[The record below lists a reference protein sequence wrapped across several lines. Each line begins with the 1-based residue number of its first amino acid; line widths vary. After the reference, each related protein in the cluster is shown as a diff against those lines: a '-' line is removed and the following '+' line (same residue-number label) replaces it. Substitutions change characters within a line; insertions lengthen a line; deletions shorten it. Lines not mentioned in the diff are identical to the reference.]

1 RFDLRALHTRLL
13 VAAANCGPLPQR
25 AIRTAEVHC

>member
-13 VAAANCGPLPQR
+13 VAAATCAPQPQR
-25 AIRTAEVHC
+25 VIRSAEHHC